1 MSRPRIGV
9 ALGSGSARGWAHIGV
24 LRGLVEAGLE
34 PDVVCGTSI
43 GALVGG
49 AYVAGQLDALEDWAR
64 SITLLDV
71 VGLMDVTL
79 ARGGVIEGSKLF
91 RTLRE
96 TPADIVIEKLTKPFA
111 AVATDFATGR
121 EVWLQKGP
129 LLDAVRA
136 SLSLPGLLPPFR
148 LGEHWLVDGGLVNPV
163 PVTLCR
169 ALGAE
174 VVVAVNLN
182 GDLVGR
188 NVPPRK
194 SKSPMRNKR
203 RRTADVG
210 KLSERLREQFRGTAS
225 LLASQILSPK
235 HETPGFFEV
244 VAGAIY
250 IMQDRITRSRLAGD
264 PADIVLT
271 PRLGHIRL
279 LDFDRGDEVIAEGR
293 ACVAAAAPQLKQA
306 LLAGCADENGV
317 G

>member
-1 MSRPRIGV
+1 
-9 ALGSGSARGWAHIGV
+9 V
-24 LRGLVEAGLE
+24 LRALSEAGLE

-49 AYVAGQLDALEDWAR
+49 AYVAGQLDTLEKWAR
-64 SITLLDV
+64 SINLLDII
-71 VGLMDVTL
+71 GLMDVTL

-91 RTLRE
+91 RTFRE
-96 TPADIVIEKLTKPFA
+96 TPADISIEKLAKPFA

-136 SLSLPGLLPPFR
+136 SISLPGILSPFR

-163 PVTLCR
+163 PVSLCR
-169 ALGAE
+169 ALGADL
-174 VVVAVNLN
+174 VVAVNLN
-182 GDLVGR
+182 GDLIGR
-188 NVPPRK
+188 NVPPGTGKSEMRK
-194 SKSPMRNKR
+194 KR
-203 RRTADVG
+203 RRKTDVG

-235 HETPGFFEV
+235 HDTPGFFEV

-264 PADIVLT
+264 PADIILT

-293 ACVAAAAPQLKQA
+293 ACATSAAPQLKQA
-306 LLAGCADENGV
+306 LLAGRAGEDGV

>member
-24 LRGLVEAGLE
+24 LRGLAEAGLE

-49 AYVAGQLDALEDWAR
+49 AYAAGQLDALEDWAR

-71 VGLMDVTL
+71 VGLLDVTL

-91 RTLRE
+91 RTFRE
-96 TPADIVIEKLTKPFA
+96 TPADIVIEKLAKPFA

-194 SKSPMRNKR
+194 GKSPTRSR
-203 RRTADVG
+203 RGRTADVG
-210 KLSERLREQFRGTAS
+210 KLSERLREQLRGTAS

-235 HETPGFFEV
+235 HESPGFFEV

-264 PADIVLT
+264 PADVVLT

-293 ACVAAAAPQLKQA
+293 ACVAAAAPQLEQA
-306 LLAGCADENGV
+306 LLVGCADEGGV
-317 G
+317 A